1 MKTANEVNILG
12 YDIIRRD
19 RITNGGGGVCFYVKN
34 SINFTIRNDLN
45 IDTLENLCLEIQKP
59 RSKPFVVA
67 TWYRPPDSPIGI
79 FSPFET
85 LIGKLDSENIE
96 YYLMGDLNCDMIAT
110 RYNNNTCKL
119 MSITDIYGLQQLIT
133 EPTRITPTS
142 ATLIDVIYT
151 KKNIYISCGVPQGT
165 ILGPLLFL
173 LYINDLPN
181 CLSSCEPRMYADD
194 THLTYAGDDAD
205 NIQLRLNQ
213 DLENVHNWLR
223 ANKLTLNMTKTEFML
238 IGSRQ
243 RLNTLTESPT
253 FPQMIFKLARLLP
266 QNHLE

>member
-1 MKTANEVNILG
+1 MPIQCTKRNTEESHEPTSVLPSQRGFKLASLNINKLITHIDQLRILLAHNEIDILSINETKLNETISDNEVNISG

-19 RITNGGGGVCFYVKN
+19 RITNGGGGVCFYVKS

-45 IDTLENLCLEIQKP
+45 MDTLENLCLEIQKP

-96 YYLMGDLNCDMIAT
+96 YFLMGDLNCDMIAT
-110 RYNNNTCKL
+110 QYDNNTCKL

-151 KKNIYISCGVPQGT
+151 NCPDKVVCSGVRHISISDHSIV
-165 ILGPLLFL
+165 
-173 LYINDLPN
+173 LP
-181 CLSSCEPRMYADD
+181 
-194 THLTYAGDDAD
+194 
-205 NIQLRLNQ
+205 I
-213 DLENVHNWLR
+213 ENY
-223 ANKLTLNMTKTEFML
+223 
-238 IGSRQ
+238 
-243 RLNTLTESPT
+243 P
-253 FPQMIFKLARLLP
+253 
-266 QNHLE
+266 